1 VHVEEEPYSLTCW
14 QSVGQARRL
23 RKPAVFF
30 TWENI
35 LRGYKPPLP
44 WFDAANLKRA
54 GWAIAGNREGV
65 EVLRRRGFGG
75 KAEVIPQY
83 GVNLDHFHP
92 MPEIKEAR
100 EEPFT
105 LGYVGR
111 LLPEKGIAFLLKT
124 CAKLNFPF
132 KLWIVGSGPAEM
144 DLRRLAES
152 LNLQRVVF
160 FESAVAHEQ
169 VPALLNRLHAL
180 VLPSETW
187 PVWKEQFG
195 RILIEAMACEVPVIG
210 SDSGEIPQVVG
221 TAGLIFTEGRE
232 DQLLRFCN
240 RLQDDKLFAADLG
253 RRGRERVQA
262 LFTQERIAERTYA
275 FYQDILSGKP

>member
-1 VHVEEEPYSLTCW
+1 
-14 QSVGQARRL
+14 
-23 RKPAVFF
+23 
-30 TWENI
+30 
-35 LRGYKPPLP
+35 
-44 WFDAANLKRA
+44 
-54 GWAIAGNREGV
+54 
-65 EVLRRRGFGG
+65 
-75 KAEVIPQY
+75 
-83 GVNLDHFHP
+83 
-92 MPEIKEAR
+92 
-100 EEPFT
+100 
-105 LGYVGR
+105 
-111 LLPEKGIAFLLKT
+111 LLKT